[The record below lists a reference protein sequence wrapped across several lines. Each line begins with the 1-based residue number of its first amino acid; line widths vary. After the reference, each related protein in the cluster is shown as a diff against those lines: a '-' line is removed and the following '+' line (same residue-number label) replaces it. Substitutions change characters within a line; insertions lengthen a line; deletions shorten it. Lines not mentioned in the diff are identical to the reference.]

1 MKTRDSGSGGMEEC
15 GQISSLEDCELLLND
30 LADTSDLPTSLII
43 TNVDVSVF
51 ADPEQKARFEEMFA
65 SIEPGASFGYFR
77 SFRRARVTFESPD
90 SAAQARI
97 RCHQLPFNNSTL
109 NCYFAQASAAPTE
122 GAADGHLR
130 PPTPPRQFLI
140 SPPASPPV
148 GWEPSEEQQPCIN
161 YDIIAALASMA
172 PGEAHELHP
181 PSDAQ
186 PAIVVH
192 VCEEPAPAGPRAER
206 PSFSRT
212 PCPDRPPPDCSS

>member
-1 MKTRDSGSGGMEEC
+1 MEEC
-15 GQISSLEDCELLLND
+15 GQINSLEDCEMLLND

-51 ADPEQKARFEEMFA
+51 ADPEQKARFEEMFE

-97 RCHQLPFNNSTL
+97 RCDQLKFNNSVL
-109 NCYFAQASAAPTE
+109 NCYFAQASSPDADSAK
-122 GAADGHLR
+122 DGHLR
-130 PPTPPRQFLI
+130 PPTPQRQFLI

-148 GWEPSEEQQPCIN
+148 GWEPAEEQEPCIN
-161 YDIIAALASMA
+161 YDIISALAGMA

-181 PSDAQ
+181 PSDAH
-186 PAIVVH
+186 PGIVVH
-192 VCEEPAPAGPRAER
+192 VCEEPEPAGPKAER
-206 PSFSRT
+206 PTFIHT
-212 PCPDRPPPDCSS
+212 PCPDRPPPDSS